1 MVCATHVDDLVEPW
15 MTGDPAHFSIEK
27 RIQIEDGEIGG
38 RIEQVVLGFLPQK
51 QVLYGALDY

>member
-51 QVLYGALDY
+51 QVLYGL